1 MLIIIFLWGIR
12 FRFSRV
18 KTYIMLI
25 ESHQLVLSSDINQQF
40 WINVY
45 SQEKLS
51 VHPEQNTFTGICLS
65 FPADPLLFSCSHKE
79 KSLPVRPVL
88 FFILSLHQIMRY
100 RSHILLCCLNLLSY
114 SRRHHTGALWYPR
127 GTDIDSRLKLARE
140 DSSHPCQGVH
150 QAFKSGKWS
159 TEKEEEEMMLS
170 DTGGHSNRR
179 NINITLFRFPPVSLK
194 YYIGFYVLL
203 LNLCWQQEITIKC
216 NRRLR
221 ASWGWWDIKPQKC
234 FRNFK
239 ILVLRRESLN
249 GHLTRWR

>member
-1 MLIIIFLWGIR
+1 MYIRRKNYPFILNRIHLPGSAFPFRRTHYYFPVHTKKNLCLYDRCFSLYYRCIRLCDTDHTYYCVAWTCYLIPGD
-12 FRFSRV
+12 
-18 KTYIMLI
+18 TT
-25 ESHQLVLSSDINQQF
+25 Q
-40 WINVY
+40 
-45 SQEKLS
+45 
-51 VHPEQNTFTGICLS
+51 
-65 FPADPLLFSCSHKE
+65 
-79 KSLPVRPVL
+79 VL
-88 FFILSLHQIMRY
+88 FDIPL
-100 RSHILLCCLNLLSY
+100 
-114 SRRHHTGALWYPR
+114 GA
-127 GTDIDSRLKLARE
+127 DIGSRLKLARE

-203 LNLCWQQEITIKC
+203 LNFCWQQEITIKW